1 MPKDNDFYES
11 EKVKI
16 TKRASITLYRSR
28 DTIQKIPTSK
38 IVPKPPTTTRIK
50 SKLATRVNQSTG

>member
-16 TKRASITLYRSR
+16 TKRATITLYKSR
-28 DTIQKIPTSK
+28 DTIKKIPASK
-38 IVPKPPTTTRIK
+38 IVPKPPTSTRIK
-50 SKLATRVNQSTG
+50 AKLATSVNQSTE

>member
-28 DTIQKIPTSK
+28 DSI
-38 IVPKPPTTTRIK
+38 
-50 SKLATRVNQSTG
+50 